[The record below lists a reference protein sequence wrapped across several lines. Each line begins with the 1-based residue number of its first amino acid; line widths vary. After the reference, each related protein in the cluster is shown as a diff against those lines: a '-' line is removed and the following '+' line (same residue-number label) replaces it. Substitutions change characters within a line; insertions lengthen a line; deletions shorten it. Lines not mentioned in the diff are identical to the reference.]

1 MSPFVVVG
9 ERVMNMADQ
18 DRPAPELSAE
28 AQGLAP
34 GRDRLRGKRV
44 VVVGAGS
51 IAVGDPEAPIGN
63 GQAISVLAAREGAS
77 VACVDINPAAAAHT
91 VARIEAEQGI
101 AVSIVADVTDAEQ
114 CHRLV
119 ADAVDALGGIDVLV
133 LNVGIGMGVT
143 VARTTVEEWDRTFA
157 VNLRAHFLVTQ
168 AALAAAEDL
177 ASIVFVSSVAG
188 LKPGSRIP
196 AYDASKAGIFGL
208 SRQVAREGASRGIR
222 ANVVVP
228 GLIDTPLGRAASAGR
243 SSRAGTPVPLRRQ
256 GTGWEVAYAAL
267 FLMGD
272 ESSYVTAQALVVDG
286 GLTGAQ

>member
-1 MSPFVVVG
+1 
-9 ERVMNMADQ
+9 MADQ

-77 VACVDINPAAAAHT
+77 VACVDINPTAAART
-91 VARIEAEQGI
+91 VELIEAEQGI

-114 CHRLV
+114 CQRLV

-168 AALAAAEDL
+168 AALAAADGL
-177 ASIVFVSSVAG
+177 ASVVFVSSVAG

-267 FLMGD
+267 FLMSD
-272 ESSYVTAQALVVDG
+272 ESSYVTAQTLVVDG